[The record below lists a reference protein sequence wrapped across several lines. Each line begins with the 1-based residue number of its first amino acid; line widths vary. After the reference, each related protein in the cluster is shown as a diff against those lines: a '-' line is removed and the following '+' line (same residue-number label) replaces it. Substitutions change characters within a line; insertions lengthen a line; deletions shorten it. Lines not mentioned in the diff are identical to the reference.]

1 MPDISRE
8 IAQIEVASRGEDVRD
23 AIISALNA
31 INGDSAWNSDDT
43 PTEGSTHPITSGGVY
58 TALAAKEDKLH
69 FDSTPTQNS
78 RNPVT
83 SGGVFEALQDVQ
95 ESLVF
100 DEAPTPG
107 SANPV
112 TSRGIY
118 SALQNA
124 QNIIDFD
131 DAPTQGSGNPVTSDG
146 IFQALVE
153 KQDTLQFDETPTVN
167 SEKPVKSGGVYA
179 AMRNIQTKV
188 AKATVVLGTAWI
200 GNGPYKQTVT
210 VEGATIYSKIDIQPD
225 AAVLRRLLAEGVK
238 ALWIENDDGV
248 LTARAIG
255 AAPSTELTLQCTLQ
269 ETGDGILYDNEPTE
283 GSPRLVTSG
292 GVYAAL
298 SRIDVGSVDPAPA
311 QGSANAVSSGGVYT
325 ALAAKQDRL
334 TFDTAPT
341 AGSGNPVTSGGVNT
355 ALAVKQ
361 DRLTFDTAPTAG
373 SSNPVT
379 SGGVNT
385 ALSGKEASANK
396 VTAVTAASTDTE
408 YPSAKAVWAL
418 FHSIAD
424 GNSVSY

>member
-1 MPDISRE
+1 MADISRE
-8 IAQIEVASRGEDVRD
+8 IEQIEVASRGEEVRD
-23 AIISALNA
+23 ALISALNA
-31 INGDSAWNSDDT
+31 VNGDSIWNADDT
-43 PTEGSTHPITSGGVY
+43 PTEGSTHPITSGGVF
-58 TALAAKEDKLH
+58 TALAGKEDKLR
-69 FDSTPTQNS
+69 FDTVPTQNS
-78 RNPVT
+78 GNPVT
-83 SGGVFEALQDVQ
+83 SGGVYDALQDMQ

-107 SANPV
+107 STNPV

-124 QNIIDFD
+124 QSIIDFD
-131 DAPTQGSGNPVTSDG
+131 DVPTQGSGNPVTSDG
-146 IFQALVE
+146 IFEALAG
-153 KQDTLQFDETPTVN
+153 KQDTLQYDETPTVN
-167 SEKPVKSGGVYA
+167 SEKVVKSGGVYA

-188 AKATVVLGTAWI
+188 AKATVVLGTQWI

-255 AAPSTELTLQCTLQ
+255 AVPTTELTIQCTLQ
-269 ETGDGILYDNEPTE
+269 ETGDAILYDDVPTE
-283 GSPRLVTSG
+283 GSSRLVTSG

-298 SRIDVGSVDPAPA
+298 SSIDVGTVDPAPA

-341 AGSGNPVTSGGVNT
+341 AGSSNPVTSGGVNT
-355 ALAVKQ
+355 ALA
-361 DRLTFDTAPTAG
+361 
-373 SSNPVT
+373 
-379 SGGVNT
+379 
-385 ALSGKEASANK
+385 GKEASANK

-408 YPSAKAVWAL
+408 YPSAKEVWAL
-418 FHSIAD
+418 FHSITD

>member
-1 MPDISRE
+1 MADISRE
-8 IAQIEVASRGEDVRD
+8 IEQIEVASRGEEVRD
-23 AIISALNA
+23 ALISALNA
-31 INGDSAWNSDDT
+31 VNGDSIWNADDT
-43 PTEGSTHPITSGGVY
+43 PTEGSTHPITSGGVF
-58 TALAAKEDKLH
+58 TALAAKENKLR
-69 FDSTPTQNS
+69 FDTVPTQNS
-78 RNPVT
+78 GNPVT
-83 SGGVFEALQDVQ
+83 SGGVYDALQDMQ

-107 SANPV
+107 STNPV

-124 QNIIDFD
+124 QSIIDFD
-131 DAPTQGSGNPVTSDG
+131 EAPTQGSGNPVTSDG
-146 IFQALVE
+146 IFEALTG

-167 SEKPVKSGGVYA
+167 SEKVVKSGGVYA

-225 AAVLRRLLAEGVK
+225 AAVLRRLLAEGIK

-269 ETGDGILYDNEPTE
+269 ETGDAILYDDVPTE

-292 GVYAAL
+292 GVYTAL
-298 SRIDVGSVDPAPA
+298 SSIDVGSVDPVPA
-311 QGSANAVSSGGVYT
+311 QGSENAVSSGGVYT
-325 ALAAKQDRL
+325 ALEAKQDKL
-334 TFDTAPT
+334 VFDSVPT
-341 AGSGNPVTSGGVNT
+341 AGSGNPVTSGG
-355 ALAVKQ
+355 L
-361 DRLTFDTAPTAG
+361 
-373 SSNPVT
+373 
-379 SGGVNT
+379 NT
-385 ALSGKEASANK
+385 ALSGKETSMNK
-396 VTAVTAASTDTE
+396 VTTVTAASTDTE

-418 FHSIAD
+418 FHSIVN
-424 GNSVSY
+424 GNEVSY